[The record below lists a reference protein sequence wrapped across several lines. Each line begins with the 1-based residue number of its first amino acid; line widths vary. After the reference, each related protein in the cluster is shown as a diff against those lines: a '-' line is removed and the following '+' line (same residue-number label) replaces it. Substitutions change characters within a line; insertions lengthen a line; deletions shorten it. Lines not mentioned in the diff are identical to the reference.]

1 MKAQIASMFQ
11 KVQKIPF
18 SFLNQDEET
27 PVVKK
32 KAKGLWIGEGL
43 DDLDDS
49 DLTDSDD
56 KSKVGEEKDKR

>member
-1 MKAQIASMFQ
+1 MFQ
-11 KVQKIPF
+11 KVEKIPF
-18 SFLNQDEET
+18 PFLNQDEET
-27 PVVKK
+27 PVGKK

-56 KSKVGEEKDKR
+56 ESKVLEEKEKR

>member
-1 MKAQIASMFQ
+1 MFI

-18 SFLNQDEET
+18 PFLNQDEEA

-56 KSKVGEEKDKR
+56 ESKVGEEKEKR

>member
-1 MKAQIASMFQ
+1 MFQ
-11 KVQKIPF
+11 KVEKIPF
-18 SFLNQDEET
+18 PFLNQDEET
-27 PVVKK
+27 PVGKK

-56 KSKVGEEKDKR
+56 ESKVGEEKDKR

>member
-1 MKAQIASMFQ
+1 MFQ
-11 KVQKIPF
+11 KVEKIPF
-18 SFLNQDEET
+18 PFLNQDEET
-27 PVVKK
+27 PVGKK

-56 KSKVGEEKDKR
+56 ESNVGEEKDKR

>member
-1 MKAQIASMFQ
+1 MARLAKMFQ
-11 KVQKIPF
+11 NVQKIPF
-18 SFLNQDEET
+18 PFLTQEVET

-56 KSKVGEEKDKR
+56 ESKDGEEKEKR